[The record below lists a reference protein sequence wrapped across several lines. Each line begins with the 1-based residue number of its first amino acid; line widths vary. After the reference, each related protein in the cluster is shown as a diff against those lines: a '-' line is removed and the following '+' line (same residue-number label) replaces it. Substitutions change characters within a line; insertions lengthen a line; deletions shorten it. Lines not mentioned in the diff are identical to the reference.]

1 MSELEQATTPQ
12 EKKTSLKE
20 DLFDWIESIAIA
32 VIGVVLVFIFILQTA
47 IVDGSSM
54 VPTLH
59 EDDKLIVTHL
69 FYKPKHQDVIV
80 INSTGLDKPLV
91 KRVIGLEGDEIKI
104 DQFGM
109 VYVNDE
115 AIDEPYISEPINHFN
130 FGDHVYPV
138 EVPEGKIFVM
148 GDNRNGSTDSRD
160 NRVGFIDE
168 KNVIG
173 KVILRVYPFSDFGVI
188 K

>member
-91 KRVIGLEGDEIKI
+91 KRVIGLEGDEINI
-104 DQFGM
+104 DQFGI

-115 AIDEPYISEPINHFN
+115 IGRA
-130 FGDHVYPV
+130 HV
-138 EVPEGKIFVM
+138 
-148 GDNRNGSTDSRD
+148 
-160 NRVGFIDE
+160 
-168 KNVIG
+168 
-173 KVILRVYPFSDFGVI
+173 
-188 K
+188 